1 MQTNRK
7 QVTIAMLIAT
17 FLAAIEVTIVST
29 AMPRIASELGGLQ
42 FISWVFAAYLLTSTV
57 TTPIFGKLADLYG
70 RKVVFTVGAALF
82 LLGSM
87 LSGLAAS
94 MHQLIWF
101 RALQGLGAGG
111 IMPTTF
117 TIIGDIFP
125 YEQRAKVQGW
135 FSSIWGLSGLVGP
148 LVGGFLVDYV
158 SWRWIFYINVPFG
171 LVSVIMLWIFL
182 HEEGDVRKRKIDYL
196 GVFTFSIAVA
206 SLLFALS
213 TGGTIYPWGSAT
225 IISLLLA
232 GILFLFL
239 FIWVEMKAAEPMLP
253 LELFK
258 IPSILVSNLAA
269 FLASSILIAINVYL
283 PLWVQGVH
291 GRGATGSGLTL
302 LPMSIGWP
310 VGATI
315 GGRLMLRIGPRK
327 TAVMGLILILAGNVS
342 LAFMGETTPEW
353 ILSAIMLIIGFGFG
367 FSMTVYTV
375 IVQSSVGW
383 NLRGAATASNTF
395 LRSLGQTIGVAV
407 FGTLFNHYMNVF
419 MTGHPR
425 AKNVNLSNLN
435 RLLDPH
441 SIKQIPPAVMET
453 MREALVYGLH
463 HIFIILVVISIL
475 TLLFVLRL
483 PSSKPEAVTV
493 SRDLKEA

>member
-87 LSGLAAS
+87 LSGLSSS

-158 SWRWIFYINVPFG
+158 SWRWIFYINLPFG

-182 HEEGDVRKRKIDYL
+182 REEGDSRERKIDYL
-196 GVFTFSIAVA
+196 GVLTFSIAVA
-206 SLLFALS
+206 SILFALS
-213 TGGTIYPWGSAT
+213 TGGTVYSWGSA
-225 IISLLLA
+225 IIIGLFLV
-232 GILFLFL
+232 GILFLL
-239 FIWVEMKAAEPMLP
+239 IFIWVEFKAEEPMLP

-269 FLASSILIAINVYL
+269 LLSSGILIALNVYL

-310 VGATI
+310 IGATL
-315 GGRLMLRIGPRK
+315 GGRLMLKVGPRK
-327 TAVMGLILILAGNVS
+327 TAVLGLILILAGNVS
-342 LAFMGETTPEW
+342 LAFISQTTPDW
-353 ILSAIMLIIGFGFG
+353 VLSVIMLIIGFGFG

-407 FGTLFNHYMNVF
+407 FGTLFNHYMKVF
-419 MTGHPR
+419 MMGH
-425 AKNVNLSNLN
+425 AEVKNINVSDLN

-441 SIKQIPPAVMET
+441 NIGQIPSSVMKT

-463 HIFIILVVISIL
+463 HIFLILVGIAVL
-475 TLLFVLRL
+475 ALLFVFRL
-483 PSSKPEAVTV
+483 PSSKPEAVAV
-493 SRDLKEA
+493 SKDLKEA